1 MLDNTDGWTILQEP
15 NRNYTERDYAVQNR
29 TRHVSLYFV
38 TVHNFLHM
46 LSVGGILQ
54 RQEQVPSVG
63 RVRVCW
69 VEYIRRVQFHKRCCF
84 EEP

>member
-1 MLDNTDGWTILQEP
+1 MLDNTDGWTVLQDP
-15 NRNYTERDYAVQNR
+15 NRNYTERSYAVQNR
-29 TRHVSLYFV
+29 TRHVGVSLV

-54 RQEQVPSVG
+54 RQVPSVG
-63 RVRVCW
+63 RVRLCW

-84 EEP
+84 DQP